1 MTFQTHLQNS
11 PIVQDLIPDYQAIAY
26 YYNAIPDPCLSEL
39 INWMDDLESESYLRL
54 RRFDDFLAGIYL
66 GLQNNTI
73 NADARPLAKVMQSAI
88 VQYGLQLSE
97 DCKTL
102 TQELFRREIFSPLQS
117 FLALLTYSGVFG
129 STTSLLYQVEMTP
142 QPRWQTLGLSSP
154 PTASE
159 IEALLT

>member
-1 MTFQTHLQNS
+1 MSFNLHLQNS

-26 YYNAIPDPCLSEL
+26 YYNAIPDPYLTEL
-39 INWMDDLESESYLRL
+39 INWMDDTESESYLRL
-54 RRFDDFLAGIYL
+54 RRFDDFLAGIYSK
-66 GLQNNTI
+66 LQDNTI
-73 NADARPLAKVMQSAI
+73 NSDARNHAKVIQSAI
-88 VQYGLQLSE
+88 VQYRLQLSE

-102 TQELFRREIFSPLQS
+102 TQELFTREIFAPLQS

-129 STTSLLYQVEMTP
+129 STTALLYQVEMTP
-142 QPRWQTLGLSSP
+142 QLRWQTLGLSSP